1 MQVADGDAE
10 PAVVGTD
17 DVEMEA
23 GGAGDVQ
30 LRLLAGVG
38 SLIVLTAGFCPGRL
52 CNEKEMISW
61 DSKNLRIMIILRPF
75 MRDKRRR
82 RSSPLSK
89 CSMFCSI
96 SGRSRVFSWSRNGK
110 MGPTGSRTIVRLVL
124 ILPAREPGDS

>member
-1 MQVADGDAE
+1 MQVANGDAE

-38 SLIVLTAGFCPGRL
+38 SLVVLARPSPGRL

-61 DSKNLRIMIILRPF
+61 DS
-75 MRDKRRR
+75 
-82 RSSPLSK
+82 
-89 CSMFCSI
+89 
-96 SGRSRVFSWSRNGK
+96 RNC
-110 MGPTGSRTIVRLVL
+110 GS
-124 ILPAREPGDS
+124 

>member
-1 MQVADGDAE
+1 MASCSDHSQGSWRHAVHAPVSVAVQVADGDAE

-61 DSKNLRIMIILRPF
+61 DSRN
-75 MRDKRRR
+75 
-82 RSSPLSK
+82 
-89 CSMFCSI
+89 
-96 SGRSRVFSWSRNGK
+96 SGS
-110 MGPTGSRTIVRLVL
+110 
-124 ILPAREPGDS
+124 

>member
-1 MQVADGDAE
+1 MQVADGDAD

-23 GGAGDVQ
+23 GGAGDVE

-61 DSKNLRIMIILRPF
+61 DSRN
-75 MRDKRRR
+75 
-82 RSSPLSK
+82 
-89 CSMFCSI
+89 
-96 SGRSRVFSWSRNGK
+96 SGS
-110 MGPTGSRTIVRLVL
+110 
-124 ILPAREPGDS
+124 

>member
-1 MQVADGDAE
+1 MASCSDHPQSSWRHAVDAPVGVAVQVADGDAE

-52 CNEKEMISW
+52 CNEKEMIGW
-61 DSKNLRIMIILRPF
+61 DSRN
-75 MRDKRRR
+75 
-82 RSSPLSK
+82 
-89 CSMFCSI
+89 
-96 SGRSRVFSWSRNGK
+96 SGS
-110 MGPTGSRTIVRLVL
+110 
-124 ILPAREPGDS
+124 

>member
-38 SLIVLTAGFCPGRL
+38 SLVVLASPSPRRF
-52 CNEKEMISW
+52 CNETEMISW
-61 DSKNLRIMIILRPF
+61 DS
-75 MRDKRRR
+75 
-82 RSSPLSK
+82 
-89 CSMFCSI
+89 
-96 SGRSRVFSWSRNGK
+96 RNG
-110 MGPTGSRTIVRLVL
+110 GS
-124 ILPAREPGDS
+124 